1 MIGAL
6 CVCLR
11 AMQSI
16 ILYANETYD
25 RGWLRLASPHLLPSF
40 EPGRRNGTES
50 GEVCWRIETGIAP
63 AYSELARNTFPPEL
77 NPGPTPFPSNRF
89 SCVDCRNFHVFFRG
103 LR

>member
-1 MIGAL
+1 MIEAL

-40 EPGRRNGTES
+40 EPGRLGNGYD
-50 GEVCWRIETGIAP
+50 RLKQNP
-63 AYSELARNTFPPEL
+63 ASSLKLTL
-77 NPGPTPFPSNRF
+77 LPG
-89 SCVDCRNFHVFFRG
+89 
-103 LR
+103 

>member
-1 MIGAL
+1 MIEAL

-40 EPGRRNGTES
+40 EPGPPSSWCANLFEQRSHGDLPID
-50 GEVCWRIETGIAP
+50 EVLTI
-63 AYSELARNTFPPEL
+63 
-77 NPGPTPFPSNRF
+77 
-89 SCVDCRNFHVFFRG
+89 
-103 LR
+103 

>member
-1 MIGAL
+1 MIEAL

-40 EPGRRNGTES
+40 EPGPPPRATGRGPHKRDTALAFAPYLNHAENGRSASRT
-50 GEVCWRIETGIAP
+50 
-63 AYSELARNTFPPEL
+63 YSASRLA
-77 NPGPTPFPSNRF
+77 
-89 SCVDCRNFHVFFRG
+89 
-103 LR
+103 LRPYLHYPCSTIR

>member
-1 MIGAL
+1 MIEAL

-40 EPGRRNGTES
+40 EPGRRVGMVQSRPKLGKSLGLAS
-50 GEVCWRIETGIAP
+50 GGR
-63 AYSELARNTFPPEL
+63 
-77 NPGPTPFPSNRF
+77 
-89 SCVDCRNFHVFFRG
+89 
-103 LR
+103 